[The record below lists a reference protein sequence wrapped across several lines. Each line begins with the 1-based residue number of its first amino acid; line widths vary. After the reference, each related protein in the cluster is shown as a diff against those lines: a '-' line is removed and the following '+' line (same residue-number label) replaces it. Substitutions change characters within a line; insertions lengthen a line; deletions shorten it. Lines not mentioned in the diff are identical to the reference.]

1 MTKGMTLKKRPLNGS
16 LFASARQS
24 TSALSAQKLPVVT
37 GFAIAA
43 IALLR
48 PFRGTRLVLA
58 LESCIAPFTPYGH
71 DEKLSLAFPQRQ
83 SKS

>member
-1 MTKGMTLKKRPLNGS
+1 
-16 LFASARQS
+16 
-24 TSALSAQKLPVVT
+24 VT